1 MKFWD
6 TSAILPLIVR
16 EATTAALRRVVR
28 TDSDIVV
35 WWNTYVECVSALA
48 RREHDGTLSTAQVQ
62 AALDHLEAIAE
73 SWYVLGPAPVLRATA
88 CRLLRT
94 HVLRTADAL
103 QLAAAICAS
112 EHRPA
117 TLPFVCLDTRL
128 KNAASLEGFTI
139 VP

>member
-1 MKFWD
+1 MRFWD
-6 TSAILPLIVR
+6 TSTILPLVVR
-16 EATTAALRRVVR
+16 ESTTPALRRLVR
-28 TDSDIVV
+28 TDADIVV

-48 RREHDGTLSTAQVQ
+48 RRERDGVLSTAQVQ
-62 AALDHLEAIAE
+62 AVLDHLEAIAE
-73 SWYVLGPAPVLRATA
+73 SWYVIGPVPVLRATA

-94 HVLRTADAL
+94 HVLRAADAL

-128 KNAASLEGFTI
+128 NHAASLEGFTI